1 MTTTNATT
9 VQTRVPRPGALPY
22 LSVRGAREAI
32 EFYRLVFD
40 AELAGEPYVMG
51 DGRIGHAELTLGG
64 GTIYL
69 ADESPD
75 IGFVAPTGGASAVG
89 LMIAVDDTDSTL
101 DRMRSAGAT
110 VIREAAD
117 NYGARGAT
125 VRDPFG
131 HRWMLS
137 GPVALPLAT
146 ELIRDGDLGYVS
158 WWTPDADRAARFFG
172 HVLGW
177 SYDTDRGPRR
187 HLRNTSLSTG
197 IDGGHAGSRLFCCY
211 AVHDLDAA
219 LERVRAAGGEAQAA
233 EEAPFGRI
241 ATCTDPQGLE
251 FAVWQAGG
259 QLTRPALNGVRAGDL
274 SYVTYGAPSSATFRD
289 FYAAVFGWTFS
300 PGRVGD
306 GWEPTDVAPM
316 SGVAGGVETTWIV
329 PMWKVDDVEAAAAR
343 VVGAGGTII
352 EEPARQPYGMSA
364 LCADDQGGRFYLG
377 DA

>member
-1 MTTTNATT
+1 
-9 VQTRVPRPGALPY
+9 
-22 LSVRGAREAI
+22 
-32 EFYRLVFD
+32 
-40 AELAGEPYVMG
+40 
-51 DGRIGHAELTLGG
+51 
-64 GTIYL
+64 
-69 ADESPD
+69 
-75 IGFVAPTGGASAVG
+75 
-89 LMIAVDDTDSTL
+89 
-101 DRMRSAGAT
+101 MRSAGAT

-289 FYAAVFGWTFS
+289 FYAAVLGWTFS